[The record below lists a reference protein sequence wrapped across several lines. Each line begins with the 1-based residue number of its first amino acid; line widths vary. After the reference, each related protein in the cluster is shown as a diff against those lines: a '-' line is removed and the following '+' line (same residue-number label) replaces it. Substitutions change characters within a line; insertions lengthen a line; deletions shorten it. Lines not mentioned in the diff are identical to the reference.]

1 MFFKQK
7 HYLADGWSMPG
18 RCLVDAWSMP
28 GRCLVDA
35 GSVHAW
41 SLPGL
46 CLVDSGCGQACQVAA
61 GSVLGGLR
69 LWSSRSANTCNN
81 ISKMAGDR
89 KRDIRTCTLT
99 LLCIP
104 QPFWPQ
110 HTRRDVRVRGGAS
123 APDLSSAYSGD
134 GSWAAERVVVSQKL
148 EGPRKHGRVKG
159 PGRKHGRRKGPGRKH
174 GRGMVK
180 LEGPGKKRGGSKL
193 EGPGRKRGGRKLEG
207 PGRPGSKL
215 ERQHICQT
223 RKKTH
228 ACHAL

>member
-159 PGRKHGRRKGPGRKH
+159 PGRKGPGRKH